1 MSLPTNDTANLQNP
15 ELLPSDPKSRTLTLW
30 DLAVLCAGMV
40 VNVVGLVIPAQV
52 LLRGG
57 YTPMEVLFAC
67 FWGFALVTVL
77 IILTGD
83 IGTKYGLP
91 FTIIL
96 RDCLG
101 KKGALVGSFCRAIVC
116 MTWTGVILF
125 FGTSAINTILETLAG
140 VSAFWPVFAVF
151 ACLQLWNASR
161 NVKSM
166 SHFGWL
172 AIPLLAVALVLLVVW
187 LLKTH
192 NTTLPAILGANPLE
206 GQGHSFITVIAIF
219 SGGWLSE
226 ALNGSDLSRKVILP
240 ENAASQPFFKRNAR
254 MVAGFSLGFI
264 GTGILLTLAGLAC
277 AYLTGNSDPV
287 EVVKAAFAEN
297 PGILILSCITIVAAQ
312 WSTNTAA
319 NIFPAT
325 LIFLNAFPKLSFAK
339 ATWLVGVISCAMM
352 PWMFTAYLDYVQVI
366 FSGLLA
372 PLLGIMLVHYY
383 IIRKGMMD
391 PNSLYDAKLADWKMP
406 GLAALLAG
414 LVAGAILHNWAF
426 FAAFP
431 VAAIV
436 YYVLARKQARL

>member
-1 MSLPTNDTANLQNP
+1 MSVSTNDSHNLQNP
-15 ELLPSDPKSRTLTLW
+15 ELLPSDPKSRNLTVW

-101 KKGALVGSFCRAIVC
+101 KKGALVGSLCRAIVC

-125 FGTSAINTILETLAG
+125 FGTSAINTVLETLAG
-140 VSAFWPVFAVF
+140 VSAFWVVFVIF

-166 SHFGWL
+166 SRFGWL
-172 AIPLLAVALVLLVVW
+172 AIPLLAVALVLLVIW

-192 NTTLPAILGANPLE
+192 NTSLPAILAANPLE
-206 GQGHSFITVIAIF
+206 GEGHSFITVIAIF

-240 ENAASQPFFKRNAR
+240 ENAASQPFFARNAK
-254 MVAGFSLGFI
+254 MITGFSIGFI
-264 GTGILLTLAGLAC
+264 GTGVLLTLAGLVC

-287 EVVKAAFAEN
+287 EVVKTAFANN
-297 PGILILSCITIVAAQ
+297 PGILVLSCITIVAAQ

-339 ATWLVGVISCAMM
+339 ATWLVGIISCAMM
-352 PWMFTAYLDYVQVI
+352 PWAFTAYLDYVQVI

-372 PLLGIMLVHYY
+372 PLLGIMIVHYY
-383 IIRKGMMD
+383 LIRHGELD
-391 PNSLYDAKLADWKMP
+391 SDSLYSVDLADWKMP
-406 GLAALLAG
+406 GMISLGVG
-414 LVAGAILHNWAF
+414 LVVAAIFHNWAF

-431 VAAIV
+431 AAAIV
-436 YYVLARKQARL
+436 YYALMRKSA